1 MNLAVIGP
9 THPFRGGISHYTTL
23 LVQTLRSKTTVCFVS
38 YRRQYFSWLYPG
50 ASDRDSSQQIL
61 SAEVP
66 NLQID
71 ATSLF
76 QWFRAANFILKEH
89 CQVAILQWSVAYW
102 TPFYL
107 VFLYRLKRSHKNI
120 PVLFICHN
128 VQEHAPAHW
137 KIWLTRLVLRR
148 GRFFIVHS
156 QPDKEELTCLLGKK
170 REGDVFVSPHPIYRH
185 LNQNAPTQSEAREK
199 LNIQAPHVILFFGF
213 IREYKGLQYL
223 LQAMPQI
230 LHEMPVKLIVAGE
243 VWGDSSQLSQ
253 MIIDLKLED
262 HVLFIPQYIPDDQ
275 AALYFSAADLV
286 VLPYL
291 SATQSGVIQLAYGFN
306 KPVLVTR
313 VGGLPE
319 AVSEGET
326 GYLVPPRN
334 SEALAQATIDFFRNR
349 RAEEMERHII
359 QEQPKYSWEKMV
371 ELIERIASSVHS
383 DDEF

>member
-1 MNLAVIGP
+1 MKLAVIGP

-23 LVQTLRSKTTVCFVS
+23 LVQALRRKTTICFVS

-50 ASDRDSSQQIL
+50 TSDRDPSQQIL
-61 SAEVP
+61 SAAVP

-76 QWFRAANFILKEH
+76 QWRNAANFILKEK
-89 CQVAILQWSVAYW
+89 CRLAILQWSVAYW

-107 VFLYRLKRSHKNI
+107 VFLCRLKRGDKRT

-128 VQEHAPAHW
+128 VQEHSPAHW
-137 KIWLTRLVLRR
+137 KIWLTCLVLRR

-156 QPDKEELTCLLGKK
+156 QPDKVELTRLLGKK

-185 LNQNAPTQSEAREK
+185 LNRNAPTQIEARKK
-199 LNIQAPHVILFFGF
+199 LNLQASHVLLFFGF
-213 IREYKGLQYL
+213 IREYKGLDYL

-230 LHEMPVKLIVAGE
+230 LHEIPVNLIVAGE
-243 VWGDSSQLSQ
+243 VWGDSGQISRL
-253 MIIDLKLED
+253 IIDLKLED

-275 AALYFSAADLV
+275 AALYFSATDLV

-313 VGGLPE
+313 VGGLSE
-319 AVSEGET
+319 VVSEGKT

-334 SEALAQATIDFFRNR
+334 SEALAQAAIDFFRNCR
-349 RAEEMERHII
+349 GAQMERHIL

-383 DDEF
+383 DDEE